1 MKKIAIALSLL
12 LLTTGC
18 FELDQSIELKKDMS
32 GTADF
37 HLGVNLEPMVVI
49 MAQLGKEMEGKKGP
63 LTAAELKKAKEEF
76 KRKSKTENSKKPPT
90 LAEAQKDMP
99 PGIKLLDFAA
109 TEKDF
114 GVDTKFKFAFDKLS
128 SLVNVK
134 LPSKEGEGGDPTKK
148 NVVDTPFEGLELID
162 KGKTFTIQTKPKN
175 PAESVEKEAE
185 ESGPKM
191 DPEME
196 KMMKDAFSK
205 MRVSYRITAP
215 FEVVSHNA
223 MRKEGNTLVWEYTY
237 DEFEK
242 MSKKGVKLEDT
253 QVRVTFKK

>member
-1 MKKIAIALSLL
+1 MKKIAIALSLV

-18 FELDQSIELKKDMS
+18 FEIDQSIELKKDMS

-37 HLGVNLEPMVVI
+37 HLGVDLEPMVVI

-76 KRKSKTENSKKPPT
+76 KKKSTTEKSSKPPSR
-90 LAEAQKDMP
+90 EDVQKDLP

-114 GVDTKFKFAFDKLS
+114 GVDTKFKFGFDKLA

-134 LPSKEGEGGDPTKK
+134 LPSKEGGDPTQK
-148 NVVDTPFEGLELID
+148 NVIDSPFESLEVID
-162 KGKTFTIQTKPKN
+162 KGKTFTIQTKPQN

-185 ESGPKM
+185 ENAPKM
-191 DPEME
+191 DPAME

-223 MRKEGNTLVWEYTY
+223 TRKEGNTLVWEYTY
-237 DEFEK
+237 AEFEK
-242 MSKKGVKLEDT
+242 LSKKGVKPEDA